1 VSTLAG
7 LAGGLIVTGIVV
19 FFMELTRPPVRPG
32 TPPRRRWRPGRIG
45 ARRWLVAVGAGLLV
59 LLIARWPVAAIAA
72 TAAFLFL
79 PRVMSTKS
87 TRRQVAVLEGLEQW
101 TRRLS
106 DMLTASRG
114 LEDALEASARSAPA
128 AIQPAVSQL
137 ARRLTAR
144 SGTEAALREFAAAI
158 NDPAGDRIAA
168 ALIIATGRRGGG
180 VRDVLNSLAVML
192 ARDIT
197 ARREIEA
204 ERAQHRTTIKW
215 LTAFVVGFTLFAMLN
230 KSYSAPYGTAQGE
243 VVLALVALLY
253 AGGLYWLY
261 HLGSV
266 PAPGRFLGSR
276 TASNSAWRPW

>member
-7 LAGGLIVTGIVV
+7 LAGGLIVIGICVLL
-19 FFMELTRPPVRPG
+19 MELTRPPVPPG
-32 TPPRRRWRPGRIG
+32 TPPRRRWRPSRPG
-45 ARRWLVAVGAGLLV
+45 ARRGLVAVGAGLLV
-59 LLIARWPVAAIAA
+59 LFIARWPVAAIAA
-72 TAAFLFL
+72 VAAVLFL
-79 PRVMSTKS
+79 PRIMSTGAA
-87 TRRQVAVLEGLEQW
+87 RRQVAVLEGLEQW

-128 AIQPAVSQL
+128 AIAPAVSRL
-137 ARRLTAR
+137 ALRLSAR

-192 ARDIT
+192 ARDIA

-215 LTAFVVGFTLFAMLN
+215 LTGFVAGFTLFAMLN
-230 KSYSAPYGTAQGE
+230 KSYSAPYGTAEGE

-253 AGGLYWLY
+253 AGGLYWLN

-266 PAPGRFLGSR
+266 PAPGRFL
-276 TASNSAWRPW
+276 ADSAAGDKPWRPW